1 MSKRSIEFGV
11 MKALRFNQDATCCVV
26 SPSPHLVSIYN
37 CDPFGKCFEMD
48 NGSRDSSRDNL
59 SSLGNEINVDNNFVI
74 EMLFSTSL
82 VAIADKSQGSA
93 SAKRLKIVNTK
104 RKSTI
109 CEISFPHQIVDVV
122 MNRKRMCILL
132 ESDQI
137 FIYDISCMKLL
148 ETIDLWE
155 DHFKKNTATV
165 EPASLR
171 SRVRRN
177 KSVID
182 KRKRPKLA
190 LSGDD
195 RSILC
200 FTSYSSH
207 KSNPDSFLLHDVVVY
222 DTLDISP
229 LNYLNSVHKGDI
241 VCMTISHDGRL
252 VGTASDKGTIV
263 RVFNTGVDTG
273 YESGNP
279 MIYEFR
285 RGSRPC
291 HLYQLTF
298 DRNATMLGCV
308 GDTDTIHIFD
318 LKNRQTQSTN
328 GELNEEDLLL
338 ANEENRTPSTTNSEP
353 SKQIAHFISK
363 RISSSISSQNLR
375 RNFAHITIDDTY
387 AHCLGFPE
395 EFPNQI
401 YIASDDGKFRVYTLP
416 STTGECVLTK
426 TSTFV

>member
-1 MSKRSIEFGV
+1 

-26 SPSPHLVSIYN
+26 SPSPRLVSIYN

-48 NGSRDSSRDNL
+48 NSRGDSGQDNPL
-59 SSLGNEINVDNNFVI
+59 SYRSDAHSDSNFVI

-82 VAIADKSQGSA
+82 VAIADKSQGVA

-132 ESDQI
+132 DSDQI

-155 DHFKKNTATV
+155 DHFKKNTAAV

-177 KSVID
+177 NGLSD
-182 KRKRPKLA
+182 KMKKPKLA

-200 FTSYSSH
+200 FTSYSSRRN
-207 KSNPDSFLLHDVVVY
+207 NPDSFLLHDVVVY
-222 DTLDISP
+222 DALNISP
-229 LNYLNSVHKGDI
+229 INYLNTVHKGDI
-241 VCMTISHDGRL
+241 ASISVSHDGKL
-252 VGTASDKGTIV
+252 VATASEKGTIV
-263 RVFNTGVDTG
+263 RVFNTGADID
-273 YESGNP
+273 YEAGNLLA
-279 MIYEFR
+279 YEFR

-291 HLYQLTF
+291 NLYQLVF

-308 GDTDTIHIFD
+308 GDTNTIHIFD
-318 LKNRQTQSTN
+318 LKNRESESTD
-328 GELNEEDLLL
+328 GELNENDLLL
-338 ANEENRTPSTTNSEP
+338 ANEEDNRSSTRNSEP
-353 SKQIAHFISK
+353 STQIAHFLSK
-363 RISSSISSQNLR
+363 RLSSSIASQNLR
-375 RNFAHITIDDTY
+375 RDFAHVTIND
-387 AHCLGFPE
+387 AWGHSLGFPE

-401 YIASDDGKFRVYTLP
+401 YVASDDGKFRVYTLP
-416 STTGECVLTK
+416 STAGECVLTK
-426 TSTFV
+426 TSTFA

>member
-1 MSKRSIEFGV
+1 
-11 MKALRFNQDATCCVV
+11 MKTLRFNQDATCCVV

-48 NGSRDSSRDNL
+48 NGSGDNDRDSLATYSDDN
-59 SSLGNEINVDNNFVI
+59 NMDNNFII

-82 VAIADKSQGSA
+82 VAIADKSQGPA
-93 SAKRLKIVNTK
+93 SAKRLKIINTK

-109 CEISFPHQIVDVV
+109 CEISFPHQIADVV

-155 DHFKKNTATV
+155 DHFKKNTANT

-171 SRVRRN
+171 SRVRRT
-177 KSVID
+177 SSLGGG
-182 KRKRPKLA
+182 RKKPKLT

-200 FTSYSSH
+200 FTSYSSQ
-207 KSNPDSFLLHDVVVY
+207 KNNPDSFLLHDVVVY
-222 DTLDISP
+222 DTLNISP
-229 LNYLNSVHKGDI
+229 INYLNSVHKGDI
-241 VCMTISHDGRL
+241 ACISISHDGKL
-252 VGTASDKGTIV
+252 VATASEKGTIV
-263 RVFNTGVDTG
+263 RVFNTGADTN
-273 YESGNP
+273 YESGNQL
-279 MIYEFR
+279 MYEFR

-291 HLYQLTF
+291 HLYQLAF
-298 DRNATMLGCV
+298 DKYTTMLGCV

-318 LKNRQTQSTN
+318 LKNRQSESTN
-328 GELNEEDLLL
+328 GELNENDLLL
-338 ANEENRTPSTTNSEP
+338 ANEENGRSHTQASEP
-353 SKQIAHFISK
+353 SAQIAHFISK
-363 RISSSISSQNLR
+363 RLSSSIPSQNLR
-375 RNFAHITIDDTY
+375 RNFAYITIRD
-387 AHCLGFPE
+387 AWGHCLGFPE

-426 TSTFV
+426 TSTFA